1 MRWDPDLYLTYGDE
15 RARPFVD
22 LVSRIGADSPATVVD
37 LGCGP
42 GNLTA
47 LLKQRWPDADVLGI
61 DSSADMVAQASADGV
76 RFEVGDLRDWRP
88 ADQVDVV
95 VSNATLHWVPDH
107 LERLPALA
115 DRARSW
121 FAFQVPGN
129 FAAPSHTIARDLAA
143 DPPFAAHTGDVV
155 HPSSHEPAEYLRVLS
170 AAGWQVVDA
179 WETTYLH
186 VLQRDDAVV
195 TWVSATGVRPILE
208 ALPAG
213 LRADFEVELKAR
225 LRDAYPQEAHGT
237 VLPFRRVFVV
247 GTR

>member
-61 DSSADMVAQASADGV
+61 DSSAEMVAQASADGV

-107 LERLPALA
+107 LERLPELA
-115 DRARSW
+115 SHARSW
-121 FAFQVPGN
+121 FAFQVPAN
-129 FAAPSHTIARDLAA
+129 FDALSHTIARDLAR
-143 DPPFAAHTGDVV
+143 DPRFATHTADVV
-155 HPSSHEPAEYLRVLS
+155 HPASHDVTDYLRVL
-170 AAGWQVVDA
+170 AGAGWHVDA

-186 VLQRDDAVV
+186 VLPGGDAVF

-208 ALPAG
+208 SLPSDLREDFESELKEG
-213 LRADFEVELKAR
+213 LRA
-225 LRDAYPQEAHGT
+225 AYPLESHGT
-237 VLPFRRVFVV
+237 VLPFRRRFVV
-247 GTR
+247 ASR